1 MEPRVHQARVEIR
14 GSKSETEP
22 HLLHGQARARGHSGV
37 SPLPGTSR
45 SVGVANGQF
54 TSIYQHAHLPQ
65 ASGMAIDHPVF
76 TTPWPV
82 IQRGTARSRT
92 ISWPFRQRGSPW
104 PQQQQ
109 GRSRPLPRPFCDVN
123 QSLCVPVQ
131 SMRDGKLRTPVHSDL
146 KYDLS
151 TPRNGKADPTLS
163 QCPES
168 LLRPRPRD
176 H

>member
-1 MEPRVHQARVEIR
+1 MPSPVSSSDPWLKRITRTCSSDFKASEHAHLFIVVHHPGSGVEPRVHQARVEIR

-92 ISWPFRQRGSPW
+92 ISWPFRQQESPW
-104 PQQQQ
+104 PQRQQ
-109 GRSRPLPRPFCDVN
+109 GRSRPLPR
-123 QSLCVPVQ
+123 
-131 SMRDGKLRTPVHSDL
+131 LRCKCRRDL
-146 KYDLS
+146 KSFCL
-151 TPRNGKADPTLS
+151 
-163 QCPES
+163 
-168 LLRPRPRD
+168 
-176 H
+176 